1 MRRIKHPVVELCN
14 IIAQHILL
22 DQSQHDE
29 EESCPKHSAGSLFV
43 SFQSGYQIG
52 GTGDRTRHQQ
62 RKEGEIE
69 AILQERYLHVKL
81 ALIGIYRIADSLE
94 GIERDTYR
102 QSDRLQGEIG
112 AEHLVDYI
120 ANDEIGIFEIAQQS
134 QVYKHY
140 EGEQRL
146 ACLSLMQSHFL
157 GYGIIDASRK
167 RQHPHHHSVHLI
179 GKEKAEADDIHH
191 HGCARIAL
199 EQDINGKEED
209 EEQRKRNAAHH
220 QRRICLINKQPL
232 YPMPQGTYFEC

>member
-1 MRRIKHPVVELCN
+1 M
-14 IIAQHILL
+14 
-22 DQSQHDE
+22 
-29 EESCPKHSAGSLFV
+29 
-43 SFQSGYQIG
+43 
-52 GTGDRTRHQQ
+52 
-62 RKEGEIE
+62 
-69 AILQERYLHVKL
+69 
-81 ALIGIYRIADSLE
+81 LIGIYRIADSLE

-102 QSDRLQGEIG
+102 QSDRLQREVGT
-112 AEHLVDYI
+112 EHLVDYI

-146 ACLSLMQSHFL
+146 ACLPLMLSHFL

-167 RQHPHHHSVHLI
+167 RQHPHYHSVHLI

-199 EQDINGKEED
+199 EQGINGKEED